1 MQSII
6 ADVFTF
12 IVDRGRILFLI
23 ISIAVLI
30 EGLLYLFFPQKVKKV
45 VAECPLFLFRVL
57 GGLAIIFGL
66 LLLYL
71 YKEILS
77 LLFMG

>member
-1 MQSII
+1 MRSFLGNI
-6 ADVFTF
+6 FTF
-12 IVDRGRILFLI
+12 IVDKARILFLI

-30 EGLLYLFFPQKVKKV
+30 EGMLYLFFPQRIKKV
-45 VAECPLFLFRVL
+45 IEKSPLFVFRIL

-66 LLLYL
+66 ILLYL

-77 LLFMG
+77 PLFMR